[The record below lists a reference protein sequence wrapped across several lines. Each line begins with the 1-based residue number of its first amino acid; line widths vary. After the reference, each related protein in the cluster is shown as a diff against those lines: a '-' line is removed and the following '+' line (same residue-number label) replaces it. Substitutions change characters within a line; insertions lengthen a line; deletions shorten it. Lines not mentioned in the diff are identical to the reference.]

1 MTLDELINALS
12 VIDGYITAAIINA
25 NGKVLFA
32 DTSLSELDLSILNE
46 NLNHIF
52 HPNQEKPK
60 NGVTKSIVTTAN
72 SLNLI
77 ACLGSDAPVHLHF
90 IVMLEL
96 DGNLAAMK
104 IALEKVIDKT
114 LEMLA

>member
-12 VIDGYITAAIINA
+12 IIDGYITAAIINA
-25 NGKVLFA
+25 NGQVLFA

-52 HPNQEKPK
+52 HPAKEKPK
-60 NGVTKSIVTTAN
+60 NCVTKSLVKTAN
-72 SLNLI
+72 SLNLV
-77 ACLGSDAPVHLHF
+77 ACLGGDAPVHLHF

-104 IALEKVIDKT
+104 TALEQVIDKT
-114 LEMLA
+114 LEMLG